1 MLLFY
6 IFVPFT
12 PRPLTSSV
20 PNIFFVCSIVLR
32 VPIRG
37 GTPCGIKPVK
47 DVPGVENYDV
57 TSLVESHTKYAD
69 AIPTILQHIRFSE
82 P

>member
-20 PNIFFVCSIVLR
+20 PNIFVCARSSYN

-69 AIPTILQHIRFSE
+69 AMPTILQHIRFSE